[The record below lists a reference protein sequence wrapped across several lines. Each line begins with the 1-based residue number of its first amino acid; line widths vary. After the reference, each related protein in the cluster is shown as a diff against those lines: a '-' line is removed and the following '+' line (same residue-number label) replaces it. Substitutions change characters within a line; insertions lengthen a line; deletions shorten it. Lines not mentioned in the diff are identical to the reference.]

1 MTDKQKHTISTLKKA
16 YKEINSK
23 EKEVGVFLDINTI
36 LSKNKEGRDLIKE
49 INLHND
55 AIKGTYIDSLK
66 SFKEKAEVDFNKL
79 GWYLTLVKDT
89 LNISL
94 KSSEFIGR
102 FRISSEYTPYEHI
115 NGHNFQRIL
124 RPVYSIRINGSALDS
139 YSSRN
144 GFKELLQS
152 DGVKKAVLKAYNLH
166 N

>member
-16 YKEINSK
+16 YKEINSE

-36 LSKNKEGRDLIKE
+36 LSKNKKGRDLIKE

-79 GWYLTLVKDT
+79 GWYLTLVKDI

-94 KSSEFIGR
+94 KSSEVIGR
-102 FRISSEYTPYEHI
+102 FRISSEYAPYEHI

-124 RPVYSIRINGSALDS
+124 RPIYSIRINGSALDS

>member
-16 YKEINSK
+16 YKEINSG

-36 LSKNKEGRDLIKE
+36 LSSNQNGRDLIKE

-66 SFKEKAEVDFNKL
+66 SFKEKADGDFNKL

-89 LNISL
+89 LTISL
-94 KSSEFIGR
+94 KSSEIIGKLL
-102 FRISSEYTPYEHI
+102 IMSEYAPYENI

-124 RPVYSIRINGSALDS
+124 RPIYSIRIYKSSLDS
-139 YSSRN
+139 YSSVN